1 VLFRSLS
8 SQSSQLKSALATSEE
23 EKNALAEDLS
33 KIIASFEE
41 NLANVNEKEAQ
52 WREEKAE
59 LRDKV
64 RAEEEQIDA
73 LQAALEA
80 SQAEVAML
88 KGQARLVNEYKHQIA
103 QLTQQLQQSSSREQ
117 TLSQRIAQAAAELD
131 SHKDDYDKRI
141 SQLLGE
147 RKRLNEALGQR
158 DALVEAR
165 TAECQEGRRLVLDL
179 QNRVTTL
186 EQLCCGKED
195 LHLTVERLMSEC
207 AAQQATK
214 DLLTTE
220 LHRLAEYLLS
230 VSQEKLDLAKQTAA
244 SVESHQAKDAEIEAL
259 KVQVAKLKKRGPAYA
274 PVKVSAT

>member
-1 VLFRSLS
+1 MD
-8 SQSSQLKSALATSEE
+8 LKSALSACEQ
-23 EKNALAEDLS
+23 EKTALAEDLS
-33 KIIASFEE
+33 KIIASFED
-41 NLANVNEKEAQ
+41 NLANMSEKEAQ

-80 SQAEVAML
+80 SQAELAML
-88 KGQARLVNEYKHQIA
+88 KGQARLINEYKHQIS
-103 QLTQQLQQSSSREQ
+103 QLTAQLQQSSSREL
-117 TLSQRIAQAAAELD
+117 TLSQRMTQAAAELE

-230 VSQEKLDLAKQTAA
+230 ASQDKLDLAKQAAA
-244 SVESHQAKDAEIEAL
+244 SAELHQAKDAEIEAL
-259 KVQVAKLKKRGPAYA
+259 KQQVAKLKKRGPAYVPA
-274 PVKVSAT
+274 KVSAI